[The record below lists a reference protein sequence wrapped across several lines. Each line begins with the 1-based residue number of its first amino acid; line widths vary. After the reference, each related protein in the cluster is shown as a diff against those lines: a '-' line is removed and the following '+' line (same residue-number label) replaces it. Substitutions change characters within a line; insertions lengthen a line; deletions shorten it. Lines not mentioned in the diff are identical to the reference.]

1 MLRALRHLCT
11 SISKALG
18 TLGLK
23 KRYLPG
29 PFFKVGLLYEGNWIA
44 YWVILNKSMYLFKKV
59 YDFWWPFHHIIYKS
73 TLKPHWSYPQTW
85 SSVPGRQMRGN
96 GWGNRF
102 FWPTPWFTF
111 HLSSNREFVPWI
123 PEKLKICNNYMKKK
137 LFTCKIYESRYMKKI
152 SCSRHRQIWVTC
164 NLETQP
170 RNCFCCFYFYQIL
183 CRYLRNQPIRAVI
196 SLTLQVQLNLKCS
209 V

>member
-11 SISKALG
+11 SIFKALG

-44 YWVILNKSMYLFKKV
+44 YWVILNKSIYLFKKV

-123 PEKLKICNNYMKKK
+123 PEKLKICNNYMKKNYLHVK
-137 LFTCKIYESRYMKKI
+137 YMNLDIWKKFHAPVTGKSGSLVTLRHNPAIVFVVFIFIKFYVDIYEI
-152 SCSRHRQIWVTC
+152 
-164 NLETQP
+164 
-170 RNCFCCFYFYQIL
+170 
-183 CRYLRNQPIRAVI
+183 NQYG
-196 SLTLQVQLNLKCS
+196 QWFH
-209 V
+209 

>member
-11 SISKALG
+11 SIFKALG

-123 PEKLKICNNYMKKK
+123 PEKLKICNNYMKKNYLHVK
-137 LFTCKIYESRYMKKI
+137 YMNLDIWKKFHAPVTGKSGSLVTLRHNPAIVFVVFIFIKFYVDIYEI
-152 SCSRHRQIWVTC
+152 
-164 NLETQP
+164 N
-170 RNCFCCFYFYQIL
+170 
-183 CRYLRNQPIRAVI
+183 
-196 SLTLQVQLNLKCS
+196 
-209 V
+209 